1 MLNLSEDSNPEL
13 KVKTLF
19 RKVEKFFSLSN
30 DINSQ
35 EKYSH
40 GRWSENI
47 AEQVH
52 QIADQL
58 PNSGERNQQLL
69 DITLIY
75 SHKSFWKY

>member
-1 MLNLSEDSNPEL
+1 MEDCMLNLSEDSNPEL

-40 GRWSENI
+40 ERWSENI
-47 AEQVH
+47 AEQLH

-58 PNSGERNQQLL
+58 PNSGERNQQLR
-69 DITLIY
+69 Y
-75 SHKSFWKY
+75 